1 MAVVTAYPP
10 AGALSEGR
18 WPAVWRRVR
27 RIWHN
32 RSAALGG
39 ALVLAWLLI
48 ALLAPLIAPYSP
60 TAQKVTNRLKPPSA
74 QHWFGTDE
82 LGRDVFSRVLHGAR
96 VSLPVAL
103 AVVAMTGTVGILLG
117 SVAGYAGGLADEIIM
132 RVADAVL
139 AFPSL
144 ILAIAITAVL
154 GPGLLNAA
162 LAIALVL
169 WPEYARL
176 VRSQVIALREME
188 FVSAATALGASPWRN
203 LFVHILPNALPLML
217 VKISLDMGN
226 AILLAASLSFVGLGA
241 VPPTPEWGAMVAAGR
256 HKFFEWWIATFPGL
270 AIFTAVVGFNFLGDG
285 LRDLLDPRLRRMV
298 S

>member
-1 MAVVTAYPP
+1 MAAA
-10 AGALSEGR
+10 AGEGR
-18 WPAVWRRVR
+18 WGAALRRLRRAWR
-27 RIWHN
+27 N

-39 ALVLAWLLI
+39 ALLLAWLLI
-48 ALLAPLIAPYSP
+48 ALFAPVIAPYSP
-60 TAQKVTNRLKPPSA
+60 TAQKITNRLKPPSA

-96 VSLPVAL
+96 VSLPVGL
-103 AVVAMTGTVGILLG
+103 AVVAMTGSVGILLG
-117 SVAGYAGGLADEIIM
+117 ALAGYLGGFLDEAIM
-132 RVADAVL
+132 RIADAVL

-144 ILAIAITAVL
+144 ILAIAITAAL
-154 GPGLLNAA
+154 GPGLFNAA

-188 FVSAATALGASPWRN
+188 FVSAAAALGASRWRN

-256 HKFFEWWIATFPGL
+256 HKFFEWWIAAFPGL

-298 S
+298 T

>member
-1 MAVVTAYPP
+1 MAAA
-10 AGALSEGR
+10 AGEGR
-18 WPAVWRRVR
+18 WSAALRRLRRAWR
-27 RIWHN
+27 N

-39 ALVLAWLLI
+39 ALLLAWLLI
-48 ALLAPLIAPYSP
+48 ALFAPVIAPYSP
-60 TAQKVTNRLKPPSA
+60 TAQKITNRLKPPSA

-96 VSLPVAL
+96 VSLPVGL
-103 AVVAMTGTVGILLG
+103 AVVAMTGSVGILLG
-117 SVAGYAGGLADEIIM
+117 ALAGYLGGFLDEAIM
-132 RVADAVL
+132 RIADAVL

-144 ILAIAITAVL
+144 ILAIAITAAL
-154 GPGLLNAA
+154 GPGLFNAA

-188 FVSAATALGASPWRN
+188 FVSAAAALGASRWRN

-256 HKFFEWWIATFPGL
+256 HKFFEWWIAAFPGL

-298 S
+298 T

>member
-27 RIWHN
+27 RVWHN

-144 ILAIAITAVL
+144 ILAIAITAAL